1 MPTTRIPAPADRV
14 VRSTLD
20 EEAMAAVQSR
30 LQPLLVDLLD
40 LALTGK
46 QLHWTVVGENFRP
59 IHEHLDELVVE
70 YRGWAD
76 DVAERMSSVGIA
88 PDGRSERVAGDSPA
102 DPAPEGW
109 IHQSDVVAVMA
120 DRVEAA
126 AKATRRR
133 LEGLGEIDSASE
145 DLLIEVL
152 NGLEMQL
159 WMISAQQ
166 A

>member
-1 MPTTRIPAPADRV
+1 VSYTRTPAPSGPV

-20 EEAMAAVQSR
+20 ESAKAAVQSR

-46 QLHWTVVGENFRP
+46 QLHWNVVGENFRP
-59 IHEHLDELVVE
+59 LHAHLDELVDE
-70 YRGWAD
+70 YRVWAD

-88 PDGRSERVAGDSPA
+88 PDGRSQRVAGDSPA

-109 IHQSDVVAVMA
+109 THQTEVVAVMA

-126 AKATRRR
+126 AKATRQR
-133 LEGLGEIDSASE
+133 LDGLGDIDAASE

>member
-1 MPTTRIPAPADRV
+1 MSITAKPASPESA

-20 EEAMAAVQSR
+20 ESARAEIQTR

-46 QLHWTVVGENFRP
+46 QLHWNVVGPNFRSV
-59 IHEHLDELVVE
+59 HDHLDELVDE

-76 DVAERMSSVGIA
+76 DVAERMSSVGVA
-88 PDGRSERVAGDSPA
+88 PDGRSQRIAGDSPA

-109 IHQSDVVAVMA
+109 THQRDVIAVMA

-126 AKATRRR
+126 ATAIRRR
-133 LEGLGEIDSASE
+133 LEGLGDIDPASE

-152 NGLEMQL
+152 EGLEMQL

>member
-1 MPTTRIPAPADRV
+1 LSAIRHPAASAAV

-20 EEAMAAVQSR
+20 DDAKAFVESR
-30 LQPLLVDLLD
+30 LQPLLVDLID

-46 QLHWTVVGENFRP
+46 QLHWNVVGENFRP
-59 IHEHLDELVVE
+59 IHAHLDELVVQ
-70 YRGWAD
+70 YRVWSD
-76 DVAERMSSVGIA
+76 DVAERMTSVGIA
-88 PDGRSERVAGDSPA
+88 PDGRSQRVAGDSPA

-109 IHQSDVVAVMA
+109 THQADVVAAMA
-120 DRVEAA
+120 DRVEAV
-126 AKATRRR
+126 AKATRER
-133 LEGLGEIDSASE
+133 LQGIGDVDAASE

>member
-109 IHQSDVVAVMA
+109 IHQSGVVAVMA